1 MVLCSIDILSPLFS
15 FHLREEVATE
25 RDSGTWINALGQSI
39 VLPIKAEI
47 AVCSFACVD
56 FLKRRC
62 VIAETFRYRKIAV

>member
-1 MVLCSIDILSPLFS
+1 M
-15 FHLREEVATE
+15 ATE